1 MNQRVRPIVV
11 VFTAVIA
18 ACTHPE
24 ASLSVLVPGDPLPIV
39 RLRAEPYSFSYN
51 SGLDQPGRIVV
62 RDHSSWQ
69 ALWAQ
74 IYRGYAPVPP
84 VPAVDFSRDMLVVVA
99 LGLRSSGG
107 YSILVDTANEARD
120 SGLVVT
126 VRSISPG
133 PKCGVTAALTQPVD
147 IARVPRRDGEVSF
160 LERSEVH
167 TCE

>member
-1 MNQRVRPIVV
+1 MNQRVGALIFTVV
-11 VFTAVIA
+11 MS

-39 RLRAEPYSFSYN
+39 RLRAEPYSFAYY

-62 RDHSSWQ
+62 RDETSWQ
-69 ALWAQ
+69 ALWSQ
-74 IYRGYAPVPP
+74 IHERFSEVPP
-84 VPAVDFSRDMLVVVA
+84 VPAVDFSREMVVVVA

-107 YSILVDTANEARD
+107 YSILVDAAHEA
-120 SGLVVT
+120 SNAGLLVT

-133 PKCGVTAALTQPVD
+133 SKCARTAALTQPVD

-160 LERSEVH
+160 LEQSEV
-167 TCE
+167 TVCE